1 VLSIKNG
8 VDESYYYLRKSKRD
22 SKTDMKIVLDGLSGR
37 PVSKICNEY
46 GIHLSFLFIHQA
58 RAMYFIIFISSA

>member
-1 VLSIKNG
+1 MLPIKNG
-8 VDESYYYLRKSKRD
+8 VDETYYDLRKSKWD

-37 PVSKICNEY
+37 PVSEICNEY

-58 RAMYFIIFISSA
+58 GAMYFIIFISSA